1 MQPDFL
7 RGCEAVH
14 DQIDYIVIGG
24 TMSAADFT
32 VILFSIPFLVILYLA
47 VYFPLKMWSGENFA
61 YKLTFKQISVIM
73 ILTIISNLLFL
84 SPLSRFL
91 IELLPNL
98 SVASSERIAQLLLI
112 SIGLPIWAFIIWR
125 LAHVNK

>member
-1 MQPDFL
+1 
-7 RGCEAVH
+7 
-14 DQIDYIVIGG
+14 
-24 TMSAADFT
+24 MSAADFKM
-32 VILFSIPFLVILYLA
+32 ILFSIPFLVILYLA
-47 VYFPLKMWSGENFA
+47 IYFPLRMLSGENFA
-61 YKLTFKQISVIM
+61 YKLTLKQISLIT
-73 ILTIISNLLFL
+73 IPTIISNLLFL

-98 SVASSERIAQLLLI
+98 SSASSEGIAQLLLI